1 MLPYVLR
8 GANNHGLRTQQ
19 SKSLLVTFICHLF
32 QSACDASD
40 ANVEPHPLWEY
51 PCVALG
57 QPRRLMA
64 FDLDQPVPAQHSK
77 CQQDFD
83 IENGDLP
90 LNGGFSIQY
99 LSFWDLPD

>member
-1 MLPYVLR
+1 
-8 GANNHGLRTQQ
+8 
-19 SKSLLVTFICHLF
+19 
-32 QSACDASD
+32 
-40 ANVEPHPLWEY
+40 
-51 PCVALG
+51 
-57 QPRRLMA
+57 MA

-99 LSFWDLPD
+99 LSFWDLPDGIN